1 MKDFKIAC
9 VYFWKYLKQY
19 WVAVTIMIVLTLL
32 ATFFQVIAPIYM
44 GNAVT
49 ALTKYVARL
58 ADPATRA
65 SASMATFY
73 TALKLMALYFL
84 LNVLA
89 QFIAWMIMSKFN
101 ADATNGMRKNLFA
114 KLQRMKIRYF
124 DTHQDGKI
132 LSLFTSDI
140 DNIFNALNNAVFEIV
155 SQGALYIG
163 TLIMM
168 FSINVKLALITVAST
183 PFVLVIALVIMSKAR
198 KYLDAQQDEISNL
211 NGYVNEQIN
220 GEQVIL
226 SNGLQQESIAGFKK
240 YNRRVKDTMFKGQ
253 FYSGLL
259 FPLMQGLS
267 LLNLA
272 IVIVGGI
279 WLIVADSMNTATGL
293 GLIVMFVQYSQTYFQ
308 PLTQLTSIYSMIQL
322 ALTGAKRLAKV
333 EAQPEEDLV
342 LDGKKQEDLRSK
354 VALNDVHF
362 SYDEGKEILHGIDL
376 SVKKGQMLA
385 LVGPTGS
392 GKTTTMNLFNRFY
405 DVDSGTITFD
415 GVDVRD
421 LTLKSLRSKV
431 GIVLQDS
438 LLFTGTIAE
447 NIKYGKPDASDEE
460 MIFAAKQ
467 AQIHDFIMSLPEG
480 YATRV
485 SDEQSIF
492 STGQK
497 QLVSIARTL
506 LSDPDF
512 LILDEATSNV
522 DTVTEEKIQQ
532 AMDAVLAD
540 RTSFVIAHR
549 LKTIINCEVKAMI
562 RYQDV
567 GMKYGENTILEHIDL
582 EIDAGEFFV
591 LVGPSGSGKTT
602 LLRMLNQL
610 TLPTQGDIYLNNKKI
625 KEYDK
630 QKLRLNTGY
639 VLQDSSLFPNLTLE
653 DNITIQLE
661 QLGVTKEKRRARAAE
676 LLKSV
681 ELDPKVFAKR
691 KPAELSGG
699 QKQRVAIVRALATK
713 PDLVL
718 MDESFSALDP
728 VLRRQSQD
736 LILDLHQKLKPTI
749 VFVTHDMQEALRL
762 GDRIAVLHAGH
773 LQQVGTPTQIMQQPA
788 NDFVKDFFDPECPH
802 FWNLE
807 YLLQTAYPTKIADAK
822 NAVELE
828 SFDDLLTQL
837 QKTPELRFTY
847 QAQTYQLTYQ
857 GLLAYLAEQGG
868 RR

>member
-9 VYFWKYLKQY
+9 GYFWKYLKQY
-19 WVAVTIMIVLTLL
+19 WLAVTIMIVLTLL

-49 ALTKYVARL
+49 ALTKYVAQL

-65 SASMATFY
+65 SASMIAFY

-163 TLIMM
+163 TLIVM

-211 NGYVNEQIN
+211 NGCVNEQIN

-240 YNRRVKDTMFKGQ
+240 YNQRVKDTMFKGQ

-532 AMDAVLAD
+532 AMDAVLAG

-549 LKTIINCEVKAMI
+549 LKTIINA
-562 RYQDV
+562 
-567 GMKYGENTILEHIDL
+567 
-582 EIDAGEFFV
+582 
-591 LVGPSGSGKTT
+591 
-602 LLRMLNQL
+602 
-610 TLPTQGDIYLNNKKI
+610 
-625 KEYDK
+625 DK
-630 QKLRLNTGY
+630 
-639 VLQDSSLFPNLTLE
+639 
-653 DNITIQLE
+653 
-661 QLGVTKEKRRARAAE
+661 
-676 LLKSV
+676 
-681 ELDPKVFAKR
+681 
-691 KPAELSGG
+691 
-699 QKQRVAIVRALATK
+699 
-713 PDLVL
+713 
-718 MDESFSALDP
+718 
-728 VLRRQSQD
+728 
-736 LILDLHQKLKPTI
+736 
-749 VFVTHDMQEALRL
+749 
-762 GDRIAVLHAGH
+762 IAVLRDGN
-773 LQQVGTPTQIMQQPA
+773 VI
-788 NDFVKDFFDPECPH
+788 
-802 FWNLE
+802 
-807 YLLQTAYPTKIADAK
+807 
-822 NAVELE
+822 
-828 SFDDLLTQL
+828 
-837 QKTPELRFTY
+837 
-847 QAQTYQLTYQ
+847 
-857 GLLAYLAEQGG
+857 EQGSHAELIAQKG
-868 RR
+868 FYYDLYTNQMVLD

>member
-9 VYFWKYLKQY
+9 SYFWKYLKQY
-19 WVAVTIMIVLTLL
+19 WVAVTIMIILTLL

-49 ALTKYVARL
+49 ALTKYVAQL

-163 TLIMM
+163 TLVVM

-240 YNRRVKDTMFKGQ
+240 YNQRVKDTMFKGQ

-308 PLTQLTSIYSMIQL
+308 PLTQLTSIYSTIQL
-322 ALTGAKRLAKV
+322 ALTGARRLAKV

-342 LDGKKQEDLRSK
+342 LDGKKQEGLRSK

-405 DVDSGTITFD
+405 DVDSGTVTFD

-447 NIKYGKPDASDEE
+447 NIKYGAPNASDEE

-480 YATRV
+480 YATKV

-532 AMDAVLAD
+532 AMDAVLAG

-549 LKTIINCEVKAMI
+549 LKTIINA
-562 RYQDV
+562 
-567 GMKYGENTILEHIDL
+567 
-582 EIDAGEFFV
+582 
-591 LVGPSGSGKTT
+591 
-602 LLRMLNQL
+602 
-610 TLPTQGDIYLNNKKI
+610 
-625 KEYDK
+625 DK
-630 QKLRLNTGY
+630 
-639 VLQDSSLFPNLTLE
+639 
-653 DNITIQLE
+653 
-661 QLGVTKEKRRARAAE
+661 
-676 LLKSV
+676 
-681 ELDPKVFAKR
+681 
-691 KPAELSGG
+691 
-699 QKQRVAIVRALATK
+699 
-713 PDLVL
+713 
-718 MDESFSALDP
+718 
-728 VLRRQSQD
+728 
-736 LILDLHQKLKPTI
+736 
-749 VFVTHDMQEALRL
+749 
-762 GDRIAVLHAGH
+762 IAVLRDGN
-773 LQQVGTPTQIMQQPA
+773 VI
-788 NDFVKDFFDPECPH
+788 
-802 FWNLE
+802 
-807 YLLQTAYPTKIADAK
+807 
-822 NAVELE
+822 
-828 SFDDLLTQL
+828 
-837 QKTPELRFTY
+837 
-847 QAQTYQLTYQ
+847 
-857 GLLAYLAEQGG
+857 EQGSHSELIAQKG
-868 RR
+868 FYYDLYTNQMVLD

>member
-9 VYFWKYLKQY
+9 SYFWKYLKQY

-49 ALTKYVARL
+49 ALTKYVAQL

-65 SASMATFY
+65 SASMAIFY

-163 TLIMM
+163 TLVVV
-168 FSINVKLALITVAST
+168 FSLNVKLALITVAST

-240 YNRRVKDTMFKGQ
+240 YNQRVKDTMFKGQ

-322 ALTGAKRLAKV
+322 ALTGARRLAKV

-342 LDGKKQEDLRSK
+342 LDGKKQEGLRSK

-405 DVDSGTITFD
+405 DVDSGTVTFD

-447 NIKYGKPDASDEE
+447 NIKYGAPNASDEE

-480 YATRV
+480 YATKV

-532 AMDAVLAD
+532 AMDAVLAG

-549 LKTIINCEVKAMI
+549 LKTIINA
-562 RYQDV
+562 
-567 GMKYGENTILEHIDL
+567 
-582 EIDAGEFFV
+582 
-591 LVGPSGSGKTT
+591 
-602 LLRMLNQL
+602 
-610 TLPTQGDIYLNNKKI
+610 
-625 KEYDK
+625 DK
-630 QKLRLNTGY
+630 
-639 VLQDSSLFPNLTLE
+639 
-653 DNITIQLE
+653 
-661 QLGVTKEKRRARAAE
+661 
-676 LLKSV
+676 
-681 ELDPKVFAKR
+681 
-691 KPAELSGG
+691 
-699 QKQRVAIVRALATK
+699 
-713 PDLVL
+713 
-718 MDESFSALDP
+718 
-728 VLRRQSQD
+728 
-736 LILDLHQKLKPTI
+736 
-749 VFVTHDMQEALRL
+749 
-762 GDRIAVLHAGH
+762 IAVLRDGN
-773 LQQVGTPTQIMQQPA
+773 VI
-788 NDFVKDFFDPECPH
+788 
-802 FWNLE
+802 
-807 YLLQTAYPTKIADAK
+807 
-822 NAVELE
+822 
-828 SFDDLLTQL
+828 
-837 QKTPELRFTY
+837 
-847 QAQTYQLTYQ
+847 
-857 GLLAYLAEQGG
+857 EQGSHSELIAQKG
-868 RR
+868 FYYDLYTNQMVLD

>member
-9 VYFWKYLKQY
+9 GYFWKYLKQY
-19 WVAVTIMIVLTLL
+19 WLAVTIMIVLTLL

-49 ALTKYVARL
+49 VLTKYVAQL
-58 ADPATRA
+58 ADPVTRA
-65 SASMATFY
+65 SASMAAFY

-163 TLIMM
+163 TLIVM

-240 YNRRVKDTMFKGQ
+240 YNQRVKDTMFKGQ

-322 ALTGAKRLAKV
+322 ALTGARRLAKV
-333 EAQPEEDLV
+333 EAQAEEDLV
-342 LDGKKQEDLRSK
+342 LDGKKQEGLRSK

-376 SVKKGQMLA
+376 SVDKGQMLA

-405 DVDSGTITFD
+405 DVDSGSVTFD

-438 LLFTGTIAE
+438 LLFTGTIAD

-460 MIFAAKQ
+460 MIAAAKQ
-467 AQIHDFIMSLPEG
+467 AQIHDFVVSLPDG
-480 YATRV
+480 YATKV

-532 AMDAVLAD
+532 AMDAVLAG

-549 LKTIINCEVKAMI
+549 LKTIVNA
-562 RYQDV
+562 
-567 GMKYGENTILEHIDL
+567 
-582 EIDAGEFFV
+582 
-591 LVGPSGSGKTT
+591 
-602 LLRMLNQL
+602 
-610 TLPTQGDIYLNNKKI
+610 
-625 KEYDK
+625 DK
-630 QKLRLNTGY
+630 
-639 VLQDSSLFPNLTLE
+639 
-653 DNITIQLE
+653 
-661 QLGVTKEKRRARAAE
+661 
-676 LLKSV
+676 
-681 ELDPKVFAKR
+681 
-691 KPAELSGG
+691 
-699 QKQRVAIVRALATK
+699 
-713 PDLVL
+713 
-718 MDESFSALDP
+718 
-728 VLRRQSQD
+728 
-736 LILDLHQKLKPTI
+736 
-749 VFVTHDMQEALRL
+749 
-762 GDRIAVLHAGH
+762 IAVLRDGN
-773 LQQVGTPTQIMQQPA
+773 VI
-788 NDFVKDFFDPECPH
+788 
-802 FWNLE
+802 
-807 YLLQTAYPTKIADAK
+807 
-822 NAVELE
+822 
-828 SFDDLLTQL
+828 
-837 QKTPELRFTY
+837 
-847 QAQTYQLTYQ
+847 
-857 GLLAYLAEQGG
+857 EQGSHAELIAQKG
-868 RR
+868 FYYDLYTNQMVLD

>member
-9 VYFWKYLKQY
+9 GYFWKYLKQY
-19 WVAVTIMIVLTLL
+19 WLAVTIMIVLTLL

-49 ALTKYVARL
+49 ALTKYVAQL
-58 ADPATRA
+58 ADPVTRA
-65 SASMATFY
+65 SASMAAFY

-163 TLIMM
+163 TLIVM

-226 SNGLQQESIAGFKK
+226 SNGLQQESIAEFKK
-240 YNRRVKDTMFKGQ
+240 YNQRVKDTMFKGQ

-322 ALTGAKRLAKV
+322 ALTGARRLAKV
-333 EAQPEEDLV
+333 EAQAEEDLV
-342 LDGKKQEDLRSK
+342 LDGKKQEGLRSK

-376 SVKKGQMLA
+376 SVDKGQMLA

-392 GKTTTMNLFNRFY
+392 GKTTTINLFNRFY
-405 DVDSGTITFD
+405 DVDSGSVTFD

-438 LLFTGTIAE
+438 LLFTGTIAD

-460 MIFAAKQ
+460 MIAAAKQ
-467 AQIHDFIMSLPEG
+467 AQIHDFVVSLPDG
-480 YATRV
+480 YATKV

-532 AMDAVLAD
+532 AMDAVLAG

-549 LKTIINCEVKAMI
+549 LKTIVNA
-562 RYQDV
+562 
-567 GMKYGENTILEHIDL
+567 
-582 EIDAGEFFV
+582 
-591 LVGPSGSGKTT
+591 
-602 LLRMLNQL
+602 
-610 TLPTQGDIYLNNKKI
+610 
-625 KEYDK
+625 DK
-630 QKLRLNTGY
+630 
-639 VLQDSSLFPNLTLE
+639 
-653 DNITIQLE
+653 
-661 QLGVTKEKRRARAAE
+661 
-676 LLKSV
+676 
-681 ELDPKVFAKR
+681 
-691 KPAELSGG
+691 
-699 QKQRVAIVRALATK
+699 
-713 PDLVL
+713 
-718 MDESFSALDP
+718 
-728 VLRRQSQD
+728 
-736 LILDLHQKLKPTI
+736 
-749 VFVTHDMQEALRL
+749 
-762 GDRIAVLHAGH
+762 IAVLRDGN
-773 LQQVGTPTQIMQQPA
+773 VI
-788 NDFVKDFFDPECPH
+788 
-802 FWNLE
+802 
-807 YLLQTAYPTKIADAK
+807 
-822 NAVELE
+822 
-828 SFDDLLTQL
+828 
-837 QKTPELRFTY
+837 
-847 QAQTYQLTYQ
+847 
-857 GLLAYLAEQGG
+857 EQGSHAELIAQKG
-868 RR
+868 FYYDLYTNQMVLD

>member
-9 VYFWKYLKQY
+9 GYFWKYLKQY
-19 WVAVTIMIVLTLL
+19 WLAVTIMIVLTLL

-49 ALTKYVARL
+49 VLTKYVAQL
-58 ADPATRA
+58 ADPVTRA
-65 SASMATFY
+65 SASMAAFY

-163 TLIMM
+163 TLIVM

-240 YNRRVKDTMFKGQ
+240 YNQRVKDTMFKGQ

-322 ALTGAKRLAKV
+322 ALTGARRLAKV
-333 EAQPEEDLV
+333 EAQAEEDLV
-342 LDGKKQEDLRSK
+342 LDGKKQEGLRSK

-376 SVKKGQMLA
+376 SVDKGQMLA

-392 GKTTTMNLFNRFY
+392 GKTTTINLFNRFY
-405 DVDSGTITFD
+405 DVDSGSVTFD

-438 LLFTGTIAE
+438 LLFTGTIAD

-460 MIFAAKQ
+460 MIAAAKQ
-467 AQIHDFIMSLPEG
+467 AQIHDFVVSLPDG
-480 YATRV
+480 YATKV

-532 AMDAVLAD
+532 AMDAVLAG

-549 LKTIINCEVKAMI
+549 LKTIVNA
-562 RYQDV
+562 
-567 GMKYGENTILEHIDL
+567 
-582 EIDAGEFFV
+582 
-591 LVGPSGSGKTT
+591 
-602 LLRMLNQL
+602 
-610 TLPTQGDIYLNNKKI
+610 
-625 KEYDK
+625 DK
-630 QKLRLNTGY
+630 
-639 VLQDSSLFPNLTLE
+639 
-653 DNITIQLE
+653 
-661 QLGVTKEKRRARAAE
+661 
-676 LLKSV
+676 
-681 ELDPKVFAKR
+681 
-691 KPAELSGG
+691 
-699 QKQRVAIVRALATK
+699 
-713 PDLVL
+713 
-718 MDESFSALDP
+718 
-728 VLRRQSQD
+728 
-736 LILDLHQKLKPTI
+736 
-749 VFVTHDMQEALRL
+749 
-762 GDRIAVLHAGH
+762 IAVLRDGN
-773 LQQVGTPTQIMQQPA
+773 VI
-788 NDFVKDFFDPECPH
+788 
-802 FWNLE
+802 
-807 YLLQTAYPTKIADAK
+807 
-822 NAVELE
+822 
-828 SFDDLLTQL
+828 
-837 QKTPELRFTY
+837 
-847 QAQTYQLTYQ
+847 
-857 GLLAYLAEQGG
+857 EQGSHAELIAQKG
-868 RR
+868 FYYDLYTNQMVLD

>member
-9 VYFWKYLKQY
+9 GYFWKYLKQY
-19 WVAVTIMIVLTLL
+19 WLAVTIMIVLTLL

-49 ALTKYVARL
+49 ALTKYVAQL

-65 SASMATFY
+65 SASMIAFY

-163 TLIMM
+163 TLIVM
-168 FSINVKLALITVAST
+168 FSINVKLALITVSST

-240 YNRRVKDTMFKGQ
+240 YNQRVKDTMFKGQ

-322 ALTGAKRLAKV
+322 ALTGARRLAKV

-392 GKTTTMNLFNRFY
+392 GKTTMMNLFNRFY

-447 NIKYGKPDASDEE
+447 NIKYGKSDASDEE

-532 AMDAVLAD
+532 AMDAVLAG

-549 LKTIINCEVKAMI
+549 LKTIINA
-562 RYQDV
+562 
-567 GMKYGENTILEHIDL
+567 
-582 EIDAGEFFV
+582 
-591 LVGPSGSGKTT
+591 
-602 LLRMLNQL
+602 
-610 TLPTQGDIYLNNKKI
+610 
-625 KEYDK
+625 DK
-630 QKLRLNTGY
+630 
-639 VLQDSSLFPNLTLE
+639 
-653 DNITIQLE
+653 
-661 QLGVTKEKRRARAAE
+661 
-676 LLKSV
+676 
-681 ELDPKVFAKR
+681 
-691 KPAELSGG
+691 
-699 QKQRVAIVRALATK
+699 
-713 PDLVL
+713 
-718 MDESFSALDP
+718 
-728 VLRRQSQD
+728 
-736 LILDLHQKLKPTI
+736 
-749 VFVTHDMQEALRL
+749 
-762 GDRIAVLHAGH
+762 IAVLRDGN
-773 LQQVGTPTQIMQQPA
+773 VI
-788 NDFVKDFFDPECPH
+788 
-802 FWNLE
+802 
-807 YLLQTAYPTKIADAK
+807 
-822 NAVELE
+822 
-828 SFDDLLTQL
+828 
-837 QKTPELRFTY
+837 
-847 QAQTYQLTYQ
+847 
-857 GLLAYLAEQGG
+857 EQGSHAELIAQKG
-868 RR
+868 FYYDLYTNQMVLD